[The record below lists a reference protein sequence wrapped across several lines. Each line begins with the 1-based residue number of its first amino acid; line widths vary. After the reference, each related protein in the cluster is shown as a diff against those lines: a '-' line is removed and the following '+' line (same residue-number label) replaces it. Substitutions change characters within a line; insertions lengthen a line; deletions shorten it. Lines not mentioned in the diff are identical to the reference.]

1 MKVVKLR
8 IVTLQ
13 SEGVHVQT
21 LLNSDIVIPSIND
34 ALDLLAEPATLIAT
48 LRR

>member
-13 SEGVHVQT
+13 AEGVHVQT
-21 LLNSDIVIPSIND
+21 LINSDIVIPSILD
-34 ALDLLAEPATLIAT
+34 ALDLLIIPETLIAT
-48 LRR
+48 LRK

>member
-13 SEGVHVQT
+13 AEGVHVQT
-21 LLNSDIVIPSIND
+21 LLASDVVVPSILD
-34 ALDLLAEPATLIAT
+34 ALDLLIDPARLSAT